1 MKNKYFNE
9 FHEHSPSPK
18 QAAGKPHS
26 SMNADSLFRLDS
38 AVQAA
43 QTPPAKFYQSEQ
55 IYQRLLQQAFV
66 PSWQVLG
73 ATDMLP
79 ASGAVTPVTLLP
91 GSLDEAL
98 LLTCDEHHQQ
108 HCLSNVCTHRGAII
122 CDRAMPC
129 DELRCPY
136 HSRRFHLD
144 GRMRFAPG
152 FAEASDFP
160 NADCDLPK
168 LPLQPRGPLLWTSL
182 CADGG
187 LDEWLQPVWQRV
199 GWLPLEQF
207 QFNAARSRSYEFAGN
222 WMLYVENYLD
232 SLHIPFV
239 HPKLNQALDFT
250 RYSTELFAN
259 GSLQLAIAAED
270 ETAFAVPADAPDQGL
285 RVAAWYFWLFPN
297 LMLNFYPW
305 GLSLNIVE
313 PQGVAHTRVRFLSFI
328 WREELV
334 QAGAGA
340 ALHEV
345 EMEDEAMVLSVS
357 RGMRSRLYRRGR
369 YAPVHEAAC
378 HHFHQLLLRSLRRDG

>member
-1 MKNKYFNE
+1 
-9 FHEHSPSPK
+9 
-18 QAAGKPHS
+18 
-26 SMNADSLFRLDS
+26 MNPDLLFSLNPDVRS
-38 AVQAA
+38 AS
-43 QTPPAKFYQSEQ
+43 TPPAAFYQSGDV
-55 IYQRLLQQAFV
+55 YQQLLRQAFV

-73 ATDMLP
+73 STKMLP
-79 ASGAVTPVTLLP
+79 SPGAVTPLTLLP
-91 GSLDEAL
+91 GSLDEPL
-98 LLTCDEHHQQ
+98 LLTCDAQHQH

-122 CDRAMPC
+122 CAQPTRC

-160 NADCDLPK
+160 NSECDLPS
-168 LPLQPRGPLLWTSL
+168 LPLHARDPLLWTSL
-182 CADGG
+182 GAVDG
-187 LDEWLQPVWQRV
+187 LDRWLEPVMRRV
-199 GWLPLEQF
+199 GWLPLQQF
-207 QFNAARSRSYEFAGN
+207 TVDAGRCRDYEFAGN

-232 SLHIPFV
+232 SLHIPFA
-239 HPKLNQALDFT
+239 HPGLNQALDFS

-259 GSLQLAIAAED
+259 GSLQLAIAAAD
-270 ETAFAVPADAPDQGL
+270 EAAFEPPVQAPDHGL

-313 PQGVAHTRVRFLSFI
+313 PQGVTHTRVRFMSFV
-328 WREELV
+328 WREQWL
-334 QAGAGA
+334 QDGAGA
-340 ALHEV
+340 ALHTV
-345 EMEDEAMVLSVS
+345 EMEDEALVLSVT

-378 HHFHQLLLRSLRRDG
+378 HHFHQLLLQNLANT